1 MGQFER
7 LVDELIAGVEGL
19 AEELLRRLGE
29 RSPGWEVESAFS
41 RRQAM
46 AVARSSLESQLRA
59 FRRDELP
66 RSAPEADDAA
76 ARALA
81 RVGELRLFAPGY
93 RAAQLVLWEAWFGL
107 VEDDVE
113 LSTAQRR
120 ILLARGSSFF
130 FRYADLLSDQVA
142 AIYRSERAVL
152 GAGNGDRRFRAVRA
166 LLADEPP
173 AVPSP
178 DLDLDLDQ
186 RHLGLLAWGPGGDTA
201 ARELAAGLARPLLL
215 VTPLERTWWGWI
227 SGRQPFEAAE
237 LRAIESFE
245 PTAGAG
251 LAVGLQEFGA
261 RGFRATH
268 RQAQRARIFAPP
280 GTSTLTRYADVA
292 VEAIASENEEEAR
305 SFVERELGAIGDDT
319 VASRRI
325 RETIAAYFAA
335 GHNAASAAAT
345 LGIHEQTVANRLRTA
360 EERLGHPIGARRVE
374 LELALRLR
382 ASLMRDPQDS

>member
-7 LVDELIAGVEGL
+7 LVDELIARVEGL
-19 AEELLRRLGE
+19 TEELMRRLGE

-46 AVARSSLESQLRA
+46 AVARASLESQLRA

-66 RSAPEADDAA
+66 QSAPETDAAA

-93 RAAQLVLWEAWFGL
+93 RAAQLVLWETWFGL
-107 VEDDVE
+107 VEDDDGLNPAE
-113 LSTAQRR
+113 RR
-120 ILLARGSSFF
+120 ALLARGSSFF

-142 AIYRSERAVL
+142 AIYREERGAL
-152 GAGNGDRRFRAVRA
+152 GAGNGERRFRAVRA
-166 LLADEPP
+166 LLVDEPP
-173 AVPSP
+173 TVPSP

-186 RHLGLLAWGPGGDTA
+186 RHLGLVTWGPGGDTA
-201 ARELAAGLARPLLL
+201 ARELAARLARPLLL
-215 VTPLERTWWGWI
+215 VAPLERIWWGWI
-227 SGRQPFEAAE
+227 SGRQPFEPAE
-237 LRAIESFE
+237 LRVIETFE
-245 PTAGAG
+245 PAPGAG
-251 LAVGLQEFGA
+251 LAMGLQEFGA
-261 RGFRATH
+261 RGFRASH
-268 RQAQRARIFAPP
+268 RQAQRARMFATP

-305 SFVERELGAIGDDT
+305 SFVERELAAIGDDST
-319 VASRRI
+319 TSRRI

-345 LGIHEQTVANRLRTA
+345 LGVHEQTVANRLRTA

-382 ASLMRDPQDS
+382 VSLMRDTQDS